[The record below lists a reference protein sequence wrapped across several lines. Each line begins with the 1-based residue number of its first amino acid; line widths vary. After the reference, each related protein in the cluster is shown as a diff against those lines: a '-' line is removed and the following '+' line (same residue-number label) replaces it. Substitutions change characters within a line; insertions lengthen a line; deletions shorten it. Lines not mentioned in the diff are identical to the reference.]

1 MILTLIISI
10 ITIVLM
16 ITSILFYPT
25 IKIKKF
31 QVNTYWIITSIGA
44 LLILICGLV
53 PIKDFYQTLISKEEI
68 NMEIADGEADGLKT
82 DGDVLDYIKANA

>member
-53 PIKDFYQTLISKEEI
+53 PIKDFYQTLISKE
-68 NMEIADGEADGLKT
+68 ASR
-82 DGDVLDYIKANA
+82 